1 MKTCDELVIGWYP
14 GKLPPYQ
21 VKFTTAPEAVV
32 NVKTPATT
40 AAAAATATTTVVDPD
55 PERKVKPLKI
65 KKAAISGNF
74 STPSPMLQRESR
86 EWKPSSQFFK
96 PLNSGMH
103 LPTCTLKVR

>member
-40 AAAAATATTTVVDPD
+40 AAATTVVDQD
-55 PERKVKPLKI
+55 PERRVKPLKI
-65 KKAAISGNF
+65 KKTAIAGNF

-96 PLNSGMH
+96 PLNAGMH
-103 LPTCTLKVR
+103 YQYRIFLISIPT

>member
-21 VKFTTAPEAVV
+21 VKFTTAPEPVV

-40 AAAAATATTTVVDPD
+40 PAAKVVDQD
-55 PERKVKPLKI
+55 TEVKKMKPLKI

-103 LPTCTLKVR
+103 MHLPTH

>member
-1 MKTCDELVIGWYP
+1 METCNELVIGWYP

-40 AAAAATATTTVVDPD
+40 TAAAATTVVDPD

-96 PLNSGMH
+96 PLNAGNASTY
-103 LPTCTLKVR
+103 LPTPYFLN

>member
-1 MKTCDELVIGWYP
+1 METCNELVIGWYP

-40 AAAAATATTTVVDPD
+40 AATTVVDPD

-96 PLNSGMH
+96 PLNAGNASTY
-103 LPTCTLKVR
+103 LPTPYFLN